1 MTSQDSQGF
10 TWHYTELDDR
20 NLEIRGR
27 TFFFV
32 VVLFSIILIMT
43 LLFLYAR
50 WIWRYRGQH
59 STTYHSNGAR
69 LAPPAPP
76 AQGLDPASIKELPII
91 LHQRTSEANSKLE
104 ETECCICLGTFKDGE
119 KLKVL
124 PGCDHSFHCE
134 CVDKWLSNH
143 SSCPLCRSSLK
154 VHLSLPKILIQEPPN
169 RINLPL

>member
-1 MTSQDSQGF
+1 MASQDSQGF

-32 VVLFSIILIMT
+32 VGLFSIILFAT

-59 STTYHSNGAR
+59 PTTYHSNGAR
-69 LAPPAPP
+69 LTPPPSPP
-76 AQGLDPASIKELPII
+76 QGLDPVSIKKLPIV
-91 LHQRTSEANSKLE
+91 LHQRASDATYKLE
-104 ETECCICLGTFKDGE
+104 GTECCICLSTFKDGE

-154 VHLSLPKILIQEPPN
+154 VQSPFPKILTQEPAN
-169 RINLPL
+169 RINLPW